1 MLLLQVVVTAVSTV
15 HVVPSLYTHIVVER
29 EPQVRK
35 HTINPGNN
43 Q

>member
-1 MLLLQVVVTAVSTV
+1 MLHLQVVVIAMSTV
-15 HVVPSLYTHIVVER
+15 HVAPSLYTHNVVER